1 MNNVRVVFYTIIDPT
16 GNDGTSGGPQTALNI
31 INNIESLGFSVSICT
46 PRVEFKDPNESA
58 FNVYHDIFND
68 PIGSY
73 WFSIDD
79 QSSLLNSKTPYIFSE
94 CAYTGCTTKPY
105 GDDIYEIN
113 PLSNLT
119 RQFLINAKVSMFA
132 SPLHRDEFERFMNQ
146 PIENSFLYAREI
158 DTSKFNN
165 LGANRDI
172 EYFTVG
178 AINHWK
184 GTDLVVAQYK
194 DQGLH
199 VAGYGSTTLKD
210 VVYLG
215 RVPHDELPEIYNRTK
230 NFVHFPRCKEAFGRT
245 VAEAALCGC
254 NIIGNENVGALSFGK
269 DLSDP
274 SFYSDSKNSF
284 LQMIKD
290 NFS

>member
-1 MNNVRVVFYTIIDPT
+1 MANKQVVFYTVIDPT

-46 PRVEFKDPNESA
+46 PGGEFKDPNKSS
-58 FNVYHDIFND
+58 FNIYHDIFND
-68 PIGSY
+68 PGGSF
-73 WFSIDD
+73 WFTIDD
-79 QSSLLNSKTPYIFSE
+79 QSSLLNSKAPYIFSE

-105 GDDIYEIN
+105 GDDLYEIS

-119 RQFLINAKVSMFA
+119 RQFIASAKVSMFA
-132 SPLHRDEFERFMNQ
+132 SPLHRDEFERFINQ
-146 PIENSFLYAREI
+146 PIDNCFLYAREI
-158 DTSKFNN
+158 DTKKFNN
-165 LGANRDI
+165 LGVDRDI

-178 AINHWK
+178 AMNHWK
-184 GTDLVVAQYK
+184 GTDIVVSQYK

-199 VAGYGSTTLKD
+199 IAGYGSTAFAG
-210 VVYLG
+210 VVDLG
-215 RVPHDELPEIYNRTK
+215 TVPHDDLPEIYNRTK
-230 NFVHFPRCKEAFGRT
+230 NFVHLPRWNEAFGRT

-254 NIIGNENVGALSFGK
+254 NIIGNENVGALSYGK

-274 SFYSDSKNSF
+274 SFYSNSKNLF
-284 LQMIKD
+284 IQMIKD